1 LEELRKKIKTAQ
13 EIIDLDDQFPI
24 SLDNSIVNA
33 DPESAGT
40 VGESSHHPHK
50 HATLKG
56 SCPTRWNSTLA
67 MIESV
72 CDLQKAVDNSLKK
85 IGHAELCFNANEVEL
100 LQALKKFLKEFAKFT
115 ELVSSSVPVLSMVP
129 LMKLKIKQLCHRNDN
144 DDDAI
149 RDLKN
154 YVLMNVDR
162 RLAENEFMKI
172 NQVLDPM
179 TKDIFSQDDAISLL
193 QKVIVIIKE

>member
-1 LEELRKKIKTAQ
+1 MKASQLMRVQSVQHCVAHSLHLLITVDSITRVDELTTLVQKCRDIVTVLHFKSYMLEEENTSLADAAKLEELRKKIKMAQ

-85 IGHAELCFNANEVEL
+85 ISHAELCFNANEVEL
-100 LQALKKFLKEFAKFT
+100 LQALKTFLKEFAKFT
-115 ELVSSSVPVLSMVP
+115 
-129 LMKLKIKQLCHRNDN
+129 
-144 DDDAI
+144 
-149 RDLKN
+149 
-154 YVLMNVDR
+154 
-162 RLAENEFMKI
+162 
-172 NQVLDPM
+172 
-179 TKDIFSQDDAISLL
+179 
-193 QKVIVIIKE
+193 